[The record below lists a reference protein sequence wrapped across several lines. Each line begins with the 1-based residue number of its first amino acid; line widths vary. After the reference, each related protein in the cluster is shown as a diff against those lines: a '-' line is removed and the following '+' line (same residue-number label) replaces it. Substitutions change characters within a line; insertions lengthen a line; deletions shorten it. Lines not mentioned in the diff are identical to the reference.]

1 MIERKNDDNEHVH
14 IFKVLGD
21 EYRIR
26 GKDEPEYMKEVALYI
41 ENIITAVSDA
51 NPKLNK
57 SQISLLTALRI
68 ADELHKLRK
77 HYQQL
82 EELLEQAK

>member
-1 MIERKNDDNEHVH
+1 MIDRKTDGVDNVYT
-14 IFKVLGD
+14 FKVLGD
-21 EYRIR
+21 EYLIR
-26 GKDEPEYMKEVALYI
+26 GKDDEQYMEEVARYI
-41 ENIITAVSDA
+41 EQTIQTVSEA

-57 SQISLLTALRI
+57 SQISVLAALRI

-77 HYQQL
+77 HYQYL

>member
-1 MIERKNDDNEHVH
+1 MIERKNDDNEYIHV
-14 IFKVLGD
+14 FKLLGD
-21 EYRIR
+21 EYRVR

-41 ENIITAVSDA
+41 ENIVKTVSET

-57 SQISLLTALRI
+57 SQISLLAALRV

-77 HYQQL
+77 YYQQL
-82 EELLEQAK
+82 DELLEQAK